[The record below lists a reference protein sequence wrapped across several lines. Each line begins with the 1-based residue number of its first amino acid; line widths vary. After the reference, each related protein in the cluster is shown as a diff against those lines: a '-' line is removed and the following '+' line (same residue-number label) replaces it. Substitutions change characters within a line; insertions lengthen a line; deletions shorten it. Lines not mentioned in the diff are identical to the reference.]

1 MEKEAENIFLS
12 AILEVLNESLD
23 FERPGSIFGK
33 PLPWASN
40 SKYLKNMKYLNSEK
54 KRKVVE

>member
-1 MEKEAENIFLS
+1 MEKQAEKIFLS

-33 PLPWASN
+33 PLAWAN
-40 SKYLKNMKYLNSEK
+40 KSKHLKNMKYLHG
-54 KRKVVE
+54 

>member
-1 MEKEAENIFLS
+1 MEKETEAIFLA

-33 PLPWASN
+33 PLIWAN
-40 SKYLKNMKYLNSEK
+40 SSKHLKNMKYLNG
-54 KRKVVE
+54 